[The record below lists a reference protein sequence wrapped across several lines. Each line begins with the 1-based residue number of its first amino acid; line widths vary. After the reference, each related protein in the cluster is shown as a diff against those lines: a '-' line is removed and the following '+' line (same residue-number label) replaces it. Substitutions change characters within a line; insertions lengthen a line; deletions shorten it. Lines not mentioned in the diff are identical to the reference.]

1 MQQHLVGITAIHGNF
16 CFGILSSI
24 SWFTIDWFLFV
35 FTDFLWGN
43 GNWMFSAQKFVSQN
57 SFDEGYSFDNL
68 ELTRSSN
75 ITIFQDS
82 RTKWSTIKYAN

>member
-1 MQQHLVGITAIHGNF
+1 MLNP
-16 CFGILSSI
+16 I